1 MSSAISV
8 TKDSFTSGYKYIASQ
23 PYNGQIFDY
32 VTSQNAANVTVG
44 SLTAISGLNSNRCPP
59 GAILIETGKKLY
71 VGVHP
76 GISTFM
82 TYVIDQNSRLGG
94 FIDPQAPCFSAY
106 DGSQPLFLG
115 NSNDNNPVN
124 QQVDLGNSVF
134 TQGNITTNSYANQT
148 TQVLPL
154 FCDVGYPQNSNT
166 VNAFSSYSASLSTSA
181 AVYLNP
187 FAGNNFKLN
196 ILPAQSTLST
206 VYVYL
211 RNPSTP
217 TTQMTSTPSGQP
229 ITLLI
234 NVSTGLGTIAAS
246 RTGPALTIVGNLST
260 GFRGPSIG
268 DAGPSALSFT
278 GVQLSTTRVALWAGI
293 TDGVQAFQTGSNIL
307 M

>member
-8 TKDSFTSGYKYIASQ
+8 TKDSFAHGYKFIASQ

-32 VTSQNAANVTVG
+32 ATSLNAANVTVG
-44 SLTAISGLNSNRCPP
+44 SLTAITGLNSNSCPP
-59 GAILIETGKKLY
+59 GSILIETGKKLY

-82 TYVIDQNSRLGG
+82 TYVVDKNSRRGG
-94 FIDPQAPCFSAY
+94 FIDPQAPCFSPY

-124 QQVDLGNSVF
+124 RQVDLGASVF

-148 TQVLPL
+148 TQTLPL
-154 FCDVGYPQNSNT
+154 FIDNGFPQGSGTNT
-166 VNAFSSYSASLSTSA
+166 FSTFISSISTAA

-187 FAGNNFKLN
+187 FAGNNFKINL
-196 ILPAQSTLST
+196 LPQHAGMSTL
-206 VYVYL
+206 YVYM

-229 ITLLI
+229 LTLMI
-234 NVSTGLGTIAAS
+234 SVSTGGAAGANLGPNVI
-246 RTGPALTIVGNLST
+246 LVGNLST
-260 GFRGPSIG
+260 GIRVPNVATAS
-268 DAGPSALSFT
+268 AGGTVFAT
-278 GVQLSTTRVALWAGI
+278 VSTTRTVLWTGI
-293 TDGVQAFQTGSNIL
+293 TDGTQAFQTGSNSL
-307 M
+307 L

>member
-1 MSSAISV
+1 MSSAISA
-8 TKDSFTSGYKYIASQ
+8 TKDSFAHGYKYIASQ
-23 PYNGQIFDY
+23 PYNGQIFTY
-32 VTSQNAANVTVG
+32 TTSQNAANVTVG
-44 SLTAISGLNSNRCPP
+44 SLTAITGLNSNSCPP
-59 GAILIETGKKLY
+59 GSILIETGKKLY
-71 VGVHP
+71 VGAHP

-82 TYVIDQNSRLGG
+82 TYVVDKASRLGG
-94 FIDPQAPCFSAY
+94 FIDPQAPCFSAF

-148 TQVLPL
+148 TQTLPL

-166 VNAFSSYSASLSTSA
+166 VNAFSSFSASLSTSA

-187 FAGNNFKLN
+187 FAGNNFKIN

-206 VYVYL
+206 IYVYL

-229 ITLLI
+229 ITLLV
-234 NVSTGLGTIAAS
+234 NVSTGLAATTS
-246 RTGPALTIVGNLST
+246 GATGPAMVIVGNLST
-260 GFRGPSIG
+260 GFRGPSMG
-268 DAGPSALSFT
+268 AAGPAALSFT
-278 GVQLSTTRVALWAGI
+278 GAQLSTTRVALWAGI
-293 TDGVQAFQTGSNIL
+293 TDGTQAYQVNSNIL

>member
-1 MSSAISV
+1 MSSAISA
-8 TKDSFTSGYKYIASQ
+8 TKDSFAHGLKFIASQ

-44 SLTAISGLNSNRCPP
+44 TLTAISGLSSNACPP

-71 VGVHP
+71 VGAHP

-82 TYVIDQNSRLGG
+82 TYVVDKNSRLGG

-124 QQVDLGNSVF
+124 RQVDLGNSVF

-148 TQVLPL
+148 TQTLPL
-154 FCDVGYPQNSNT
+154 FIDNGYPLGAGTNQ
-166 VNAFSSYSASLSTSA
+166 FSTYLSSVSTAA

-187 FAGNNFKLN
+187 FAGNNFKIN
-196 ILPAQSTLST
+196 ILPQHMGLSTL
-206 VYVYL
+206 YVYL

-217 TTQMTSTPSGQP
+217 TVAMTSTPSGQP
-229 ITLLI
+229 LTLLI
-234 NVSTGLGTIAAS
+234 SVSTGTAAGTNF
-246 RTGPALTIVGNLST
+246 TGPKETIFVGNLSN
-260 GFRGPSIG
+260 GFRNPQAV
-268 DAGPSALSFT
+268 AGT
-278 GVQLSTTRVALWAGI
+278 GVTVFTNLSTTRVALWSGI
-293 TDGVQAFQTGSNIL
+293 TDGTQVYTTASNTL
-307 M
+307 L

>member
-1 MSSAISV
+1 MSSAISA
-8 TKDSFTSGYKYIASQ
+8 TKDSFAHGYKYIASQ
-23 PYNGQIFDY
+23 PYNTQIFNY
-32 VTSQNAANVTVG
+32 TTSQNAANVTVG
-44 SLTAISGLNSNRCPP
+44 SLTAITGLNSNSCPP
-59 GAILIETGKKLY
+59 GSILIETGKKLY
-71 VGVHP
+71 VGAHP

-82 TYVIDQNSRLGG
+82 TYVVDKNSRLGG
-94 FIDPQAPCFSAY
+94 FIDPQAPCFSAF

-115 NSNDNNPVN
+115 NPNDNNPVN

-166 VNAFSSYSASLSTSA
+166 VNAFSSFSASLSTSA

-187 FAGNNFKLN
+187 FAGNNFKIN

-206 VYVYL
+206 IYVYL

-229 ITLLI
+229 ITLLV
-234 NVSTGLGTIAAS
+234 NVSTGLAATTS
-246 RTGPALTIVGNLST
+246 GATGPAMVIVGNLST
-260 GFRGPSIG
+260 GFRGPSMG
-268 DAGPSALSFT
+268 NAGPSVLSYT

-293 TDGVQAFQTGSNIL
+293 TDGTQVFQTNSNIL